1 MIDIDIKVKP
11 ADKDGFIIHLEGEGQ
26 SIDLIR
32 VPNNFDAM
40 EMAKELRLELARQV
54 MIMAFR
60 EMRKDAD
67 LKAATLKA
75 AENMRDRMDS
85 DIVEAVKPK
94 PKRKPRAKK
103 QTSK

>member
-11 ADKDGFIIHLEGEGQ
+11 AKQGFIIHLEGEGQ

-32 VPNNFDAM
+32 VPNNFDAQ

-54 MIMAFR
+54 MILAFQELR
-60 EMRKDAD
+60 DAPT
-67 LKAATLKA
+67 KPI
-75 AENMRDRMDS
+75 ENYEEKIKPDALIKGKS
-85 DIVEAVKPK
+85 DK

-103 QTSK
+103 QPQK